1 MLQPCVCYGS
11 RILRLLHFI
20 CVTFSSFCFC
30 LLFRGFFSLSWFCC
44 FTVAAFIFYFFC
56 SLKQVCV
63 TFLLPPGIKGLT
75 CRRNKIKRLQY
86 LEYVASPFFLENQI
100 LEFSVTRNFSK
111 YLFTLPYDY
120 LSKLKIYWR
129 LSTILKTSSKSV
141 WSFFFFFFFFF

>member
-1 MLQPCVCYGS
+1 MVNSITLNRYEVFEVEGLCGNVAAIQNLSLKCCSVVLKPCVCYGS

-86 LEYVASPFFLENQI
+86 LEYVASPFF
-100 LEFSVTRNFSK
+100 
-111 YLFTLPYDY
+111 
-120 LSKLKIYWR
+120 
-129 LSTILKTSSKSV
+129 
-141 WSFFFFFFFFF
+141 